1 VISLKSPR
9 EIEVM
14 RRANLVVAEV
24 LQELKRRVAPGIT
37 TLDLDAIAEEMT
49 LKKNAIP
56 AFKGYNVAG
65 RIYPRCL
72 CASVNEEIVHG
83 IPANRALREGDIV
96 GLDYGV
102 IYEGFYGDSAITVG
116 VGRVS
121 EEARRLMEVTEQ
133 SLAEGI
139 DQLRE
144 GKRLGDFGSVVQRRA
159 ESAGYSVVRAFVG
172 HGIGKK
178 LHEEPPVPNYGEPD
192 RGLRL
197 KEGMV
202 LAVEPMVNVGGY
214 EVEIKEDGWTAVTK
228 DGSLAAHF
236 EHSVAITKDGP
247 YIFESTLRKR
257 SSERIMPKED
267 AIEVM
272 GTVLETLPNAMF
284 RVELENGHKVL
295 AHISGKMRMHY
306 IKILPGDKVKIELSP
321 YDLARGRI
329 IFRER

>member
-1 VISLKSPR
+1 
-9 EIEVM
+9 M

-121 EEARRLMEVTEQ
+121 EEAQRLMEVTEQ

-192 RGLRL
+192 RGTDERRDRL
-197 KEGMV
+197 VRSVDRQVRGTPE
-202 LAVEPMVNVGGY
+202 
-214 EVEIKEDGWTAVTK
+214 EVHDPET
-228 DGSLAAHF
+228 
-236 EHSVAITKDGP
+236 GP
-247 YIFESTLRKR
+247 D
-257 SSERIMPKED
+257 PCH
-267 AIEVM
+267 A
-272 GTVLETLPNAMF
+272 G
-284 RVELENGHKVL
+284 
-295 AHISGKMRMHY
+295 
-306 IKILPGDKVKIELSP
+306 
-321 YDLARGRI
+321 
-329 IFRER
+329 